1 MGEKMK
7 LDDIVEVVENRRN
20 DLVLRDEM
28 VEVIDFGAG
37 NPQDNRTKEEMIL
50 GKKLKISLSNLANTG
65 IRGERMMNVYKIIS
79 EINPKTILELGTCCG
94 FSSSYMSFFAPNSK
108 IYTIEGSPN
117 IAEIAKENHRFFG
130 LSNVSVF
137 VGRFDI
143 VLPKLLE
150 EISPIDFA
158 FIDGHHDREATL
170 SYFKQILPFMAKGGV
185 MLFDDIAW
193 SEGMKEAWRE
203 IVDFGVHKKI
213 QEVGEEPWKMG
224 VLWL

>member
-1 MGEKMK
+1 MEILK
-7 LDDIVEVVENRRN
+7 IIQAIEQRREM
-20 DLVLRDEM
+20 LKAESRLIKVL
-28 VEVIDFGAG
+28 DFGAG
-37 NPQDNRTKEEMIL
+37 NPSDKRSKKQMEMGVKVEIPLRDLAKIGVKKEKAECIYT
-50 GKKLKISLSNLANTG
+50 IFSSLT
-65 IRGERMMNVYKIIS
+65 
-79 EINPKTILELGTCCG
+79 PKTILELGTCCG

-170 SYFKQILPFMAKGGV
+170 SSFKQILPFMAKGGV

-193 SEGMKEAWRE
+193 SEGMREAWRE
-203 IVDFGVHKKI
+203 IVDSKVYKKY
-213 QEVGEEPWKMG
+213 EDYVKMG
-224 VLWL
+224 AVWL

>member
-1 MGEKMK
+1 MK

-28 VEVIDFGAG
+28 VEVIDYGAG

-193 SEGMKEAWRE
+193 SEGMREAWRE
-203 IVDFGVHKKI
+203 IVDSKVYKKY
-213 QEVGEEPWKMG
+213 
-224 VLWL
+224 

>member
-1 MGEKMK
+1 MGYDHHFKSFELPLKEQINLSYSSMK
-7 LDDIVEVVENRRN
+7 TYFACAFHYYLDYI
-20 DLVLRDEM
+20 LGL
-28 VEVIDFGAG
+28 
-37 NPQDNRTKEEMIL
+37 QDNEST
-50 GKKLKISLSNLANTG
+50 LAAT
-65 IRGERMMNVYKIIS
+65 
-79 EINPKTILELGTCCG
+79 LGTYSHKILQDSYKDD
-94 FSSSYMSFFAPNSK
+94 FSMSEEQRQEKVNLDSK
-108 IYTIEGSPN
+108 
-117 IAEIAKENHRFFG
+117 AKFYA
-130 LSNVSVF
+130 S
-137 VGRFDI
+137 RFDI

-193 SEGMKEAWRE
+193 SDGMREAWRE
-203 IVDFGVHKKI
+203 IVDFGVYKKI

>member
-28 VEVIDFGAG
+28 VEVIDYGAG

-203 IVDFGVHKKI
+203 IVDSKVYKKY
-213 QEVGEEPWKMG
+213 EDYVKMG
-224 VLWL
+224 AVWL

>member
-1 MGEKMK
+1 MK

-28 VEVIDFGAG
+28 VEVIDYGAG

-108 IYTIEGSPN
+108 IYTIEGSLY
-117 IAEIAKENHRFFG
+117 H
-130 LSNVSVF
+130 
-137 VGRFDI
+137 
-143 VLPKLLE
+143 
-150 EISPIDFA
+150 
-158 FIDGHHDREATL
+158 
-170 SYFKQILPFMAKGGV
+170 
-185 MLFDDIAW
+185 
-193 SEGMKEAWRE
+193 
-203 IVDFGVHKKI
+203 
-213 QEVGEEPWKMG
+213 
-224 VLWL
+224 

>member
-1 MGEKMK
+1 MEILK
-7 LDDIVEVVENRRN
+7 IIQAIEQRREM
-20 DLVLRDEM
+20 LKAESRLIKVL
-28 VEVIDFGAG
+28 DFGAG
-37 NPQDNRTKEEMIL
+37 NPSDKRSKKQMEMGVKVEIPLRDLAKIGVKKEKAECIYT
-50 GKKLKISLSNLANTG
+50 IFSSLA
-65 IRGERMMNVYKIIS
+65 
-79 EINPKTILELGTCCG
+79 PKTILELGTCCG

-170 SYFKQILPFMAKGGV
+170 SYFRQILPFMAKGGV
-185 MLFDDIAW
+185 ILFDDIAW
-193 SEGMKEAWRE
+193 SDGMKEAWRE
-203 IVDFGVHKKI
+203 IVDSKVYKKY
-213 QEVGEEPWKMG
+213 EDYVKMG
-224 VLWL
+224 AVWL

>member
-1 MGEKMK
+1 MEILKIIQTIEQKREMLK
-7 LDDIVEVVENRRN
+7 AESRLIK
-20 DLVLRDEM
+20 VL
-28 VEVIDFGAG
+28 DFGAG
-37 NPQDNRTKEEMIL
+37 NPSDKRSKKQMEMGVKVEIPLRDLAKIGVKKEKAECIYV
-50 GKKLKISLSNLANTG
+50 IFSSLA
-65 IRGERMMNVYKIIS
+65 
-79 EINPKTILELGTCCG
+79 PKTILELGTCCG

-203 IVDFGVHKKI
+203 IVDSKVYKKY
-213 QEVGEEPWKMG
+213 EDYVKMG
-224 VLWL
+224 AVWL

>member
-1 MGEKMK
+1 MEILKIIQTIEQKREMLK
-7 LDDIVEVVENRRN
+7 AESRLIKVLDY
-20 DLVLRDEM
+20 
-28 VEVIDFGAG
+28 GAG
-37 NPQDNRTKEEMIL
+37 NPSDKRSKKQMEMGVKVEIPLRDLAKIGVKKEKAECIYT
-50 GKKLKISLSNLANTG
+50 IFSSLA
-65 IRGERMMNVYKIIS
+65 
-79 EINPKTILELGTCCG
+79 PKTILELGTCCG

-193 SEGMKEAWRE
+193 SDGMKEAWRE
-203 IVDFGVHKKI
+203 IVDSKVYKKY
-213 QEVGEEPWKMG
+213 EDYVKMG
-224 VLWL
+224 AVWL

>member
-28 VEVIDFGAG
+28 VEVIDYGAG

-158 FIDGHHDREATL
+158 FVDGHHDREATL

-185 MLFDDIAW
+185 MLFDDITW

>member
-1 MGEKMK
+1 MIDKIIET
-7 LDDIVEVVENRRN
+7 IEQRRN
-20 DLVLRDEM
+20 ELKTQSQM

-37 NPQDNRTKEEMIL
+37 NPSDKRSKKQMEMGVKVEIPLRDLAKIGVKKEKAECIYA
-50 GKKLKISLSNLANTG
+50 IFSSLA
-65 IRGERMMNVYKIIS
+65 
-79 EINPKTILELGTCCG
+79 PKTILELGTCCG

-203 IVDFGVHKKI
+203 IVDFGIHKKI

>member
-1 MGEKMK
+1 MEILKIIQTIEQK
-7 LDDIVEVVENRRN
+7 R
-20 DLVLRDEM
+20 EM
-28 VEVIDFGAG
+28 LKAESRLIKELDFGAG
-37 NPQDNRTKEEMIL
+37 NPSDKRSKKQMEMGVKVEITLRDLAKIGVKKEKAECIYA
-50 GKKLKISLSNLANTG
+50 IFSSLA
-65 IRGERMMNVYKIIS
+65 
-79 EINPKTILELGTCCG
+79 PKTILELGTCCG

-203 IVDFGVHKKI
+203 IVDSKVYKKY
-213 QEVGEEPWKMG
+213 EDYVNMG
-224 VLWL
+224 AVWL

>member
-1 MGEKMK
+1 
-7 LDDIVEVVENRRN
+7 
-20 DLVLRDEM
+20 
-28 VEVIDFGAG
+28 
-37 NPQDNRTKEEMIL
+37 
-50 GKKLKISLSNLANTG
+50 
-65 IRGERMMNVYKIIS
+65 
-79 EINPKTILELGTCCG
+79 
-94 FSSSYMSFFAPNSK
+94 MSFFAPNSK

-193 SEGMKEAWRE
+193 SEGMSEAWRE
-203 IVDFGVHKKI
+203 IVDFGVYKKI

>member
-28 VEVIDFGAG
+28 VEVIDYGAG

-150 EISPIDFA
+150 EISPINFA

-185 MLFDDIAW
+185 MLFDDITW

-203 IVDFGVHKKI
+203 IVDFGVYKKI